1 MQATQQQIQ
10 ESRKEIGRSIAYRKS
25 SRQIVENVNPFFV
38 LAALPFA
45 GLYKSRP
52 NKRKRNR

>member
-1 MQATQQQIQ
+1 MQATQQQIR
-10 ESRKEIGRSIAYRKS
+10 ESRKELARSIAYRKS
-25 SRQIVENVNPFFV
+25 GRLREENVNPFFV

-52 NKRKRNR
+52 NRRKRNR